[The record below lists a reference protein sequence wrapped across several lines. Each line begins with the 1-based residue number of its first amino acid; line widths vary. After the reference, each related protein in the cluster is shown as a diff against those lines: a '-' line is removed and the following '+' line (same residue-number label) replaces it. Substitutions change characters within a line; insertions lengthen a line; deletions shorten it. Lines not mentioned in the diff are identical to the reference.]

1 MVATP
6 RLAGGDS
13 IKDLDLTAL
22 LVEWRRG
29 DAAALEQLL
38 PLVYGELR
46 EIARRCMAG
55 ERTEHTLQPTALVNE
70 AYLRLVNVRRVEW
83 QDRAHF
89 LAVAARLM
97 RRILVD
103 HARSRGYQKRRGGGQ
118 RVPLDEDLIVA
129 PGHELQLIALDNALE
144 ALAGFDERKSR
155 VVELRVFAG
164 LTVEEAALVMH
175 VSPDTIKRDWRL
187 AKAWLFREMHGPSV

>member
-6 RLAGGDS
+6 RLTGGDS
-13 IKDLDLTAL
+13 IKNLDLTAL

-38 PLVYGELR
+38 PHVYGELR

-103 HARSRGYQKRRGGGQ
+103 HARARGYQKRGGGGP

-129 PGHELQLIALDNALE
+129 PGQELQLIALDDALE

-164 LTVEEAALVMH
+164 LTAEETALVMH
-175 VSPDTIKRDWRL
+175 VSSDTIKRDWRL
-187 AKAWLFREMHGPSV
+187 AKAWLFREMQSRRV